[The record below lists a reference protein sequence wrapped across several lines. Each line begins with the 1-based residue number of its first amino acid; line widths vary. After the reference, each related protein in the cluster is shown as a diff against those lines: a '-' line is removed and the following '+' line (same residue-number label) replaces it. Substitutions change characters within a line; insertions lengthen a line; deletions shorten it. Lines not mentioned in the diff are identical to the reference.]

1 MLHRIEHSIQQF
13 VESIFST
20 VRGNHPFTDLLM
32 HKLQDFVAQTD
43 KSAFVE
49 LDTLTIEIRI
59 HADKFDELMIHQS
72 DRVEEL
78 LEMVKKFL
86 LQAFTIHC
94 PVSIKL
100 MPDWS
105 LASEDL
111 VIIQQSAEAVHHA
124 TLRMERPVE
133 ARHPV
138 PLCHLICNDQ
148 TVYEIT
154 QPIINIGRSKENELV
169 MEDPT
174 VSREHAQLRVTA
186 QLATLFDKH
195 SQSGTFVNGKRIQ
208 QATLASGDV
217 IKMGQTEFVFQK
229 HTSSEPTTSNF
240 HMP

>member
-13 VESIFST
+13 VESIFSA

-32 HKLQDFVAQTD
+32 HKLHEFVAQTD
-43 KSAFVE
+43 ASAFNGLE
-49 LDTLTIEIRI
+49 ALTIEIQI
-59 HADKFDELMIHQS
+59 HADKYDELMIHQS

-94 PVSIKL
+94 PLSIKL
-100 MPDWS
+100 MPNWS

-111 VIIQQSAEAVHHA
+111 VIIQQATEATHHA
-124 TLRMERPVE
+124 TRRMERPIETHSVI
-133 ARHPV
+133 
-138 PLCHLICNDQ
+138 PLCHLICTDQ

-154 QPIINIGRSKENELV
+154 QPIINIGRGKENEFII
-169 MEDPT
+169 EDLT
-174 VSREHAQLRVTA
+174 VSRDHAQLRVTP
-186 QLATLFDKH
+186 QQATLFDKH
-195 SQSGTFVNGKRIQ
+195 SQSGTFVNGKKIQ
-208 QATLASGDV
+208 QAVLTSGDV

-229 HTSSEPTTSNF
+229 HLPTETTTSSF